1 MTDWYRARMMGWS
14 GKAVIAA
21 VVLAAILVAAVPAAF
36 VAGVILM
43 LVGHIVGGLA
53 LFGASVL
60 AAGAAVVIAGLS
72 GVRHLR
78 KMISELV
85 GTAPHGYGDQGYGD
99 RVVQLGRGEYD
110 YR

>member
-1 MTDWYRARMMGWS
+1 MTDWYTGRMMGWS

-21 VVLAAILVAAVPAAF
+21 VVLAVLLVAAVPVAF
-36 VAGVILM
+36 FAGVILM

-60 AAGAAVVIAGLS
+60 AAVAAVVIAGVS

-78 KMISELV
+78 KMVTELV
-85 GTAPHGYGDQGYGD
+85 SQRGYGD